1 MIRTILVS
9 ALLAGTATTTM
20 AADLVE
26 PVPAAPEAVLEETQV
41 YSWDGAY
48 LGIFGG
54 ANWLRS
60 DLDDGTLS
68 RNGTSTGGTIGKFVG
83 WNKQLDN
90 NIVFGLEGDLK
101 YDWNEKKYSGIETR
115 TDWGGSARVRVGYAF
130 DDALIYAAGG
140 WTGANASVDP
150 PGNNNSKEKMING
163 WTLGAGVDYKFTD
176 NIFARAEYRY
186 NDFGKQNF
194 SGVKA
199 DFQQHNAII
208 GIGYKF

>member
-26 PVPAAPEAVLEETQV
+26 PVPAAPETVMEETQV

-60 DLDDGTLS
+60 DLDDGTLT
-68 RNGTSTGGTIGKFVG
+68 RNGTTTGGTVGKFVG

-101 YDWNEKKYSGIETR
+101 YEWNEKKYSGIETG

-130 DDALIYAAGG
+130 DNALIYGTGG
-140 WTGANASVDP
+140 WAAANAFVDP
-150 PGNNNSKEKMING
+150 AGNNNTKEKLING
-163 WTLGAGVDYKFTD
+163 WTVGAGVDYKFTD
-176 NIFARAEYRY
+176 NIFARAEYRF

-194 SGVKA
+194 SGTKA

>member
-9 ALLAGTATTTM
+9 ALLAGTATTAM

-26 PVPAAPEAVLEETQV
+26 PVPAAPEAVVEETQV

-60 DLDDGTLS
+60 DLDDGTFD

-101 YDWNEKKYSGIETR
+101 YDWNEKRYNGVETG
-115 TDWGGSARVRVGYAF
+115 TDWGGSARVRLGYAF

-140 WTGANASVDP
+140 WTAANAFVDP
-150 PGNNNSKEKMING
+150 PGAGKSEKMING

-176 NIFARAEYRY
+176 NVFARAEYRF

>member
-9 ALLAGTATTTM
+9 ALLAGTATASA

-26 PVPAAPEAVLEETQV
+26 PVPAAPEAVIEQTQV

-60 DLDDGTLS
+60 ELENGAID
-68 RNGTSTGGTIGKFVG
+68 RQGTSTGGLLGGFAG
-83 WNKQLDN
+83 WNRQLDN

-101 YDWNEKKYSGIETR
+101 YDWNNKTYNGFETG
-115 TDWGGSARVRVGYAF
+115 TDWGGSARVRLGYAF
-130 DDALIYAAGG
+130 DDALIYATGG
-140 WTGANASVDP
+140 WTAANAFVDP

-163 WTLGAGVDYKFTD
+163 WTVGAGVDYKFTD
-176 NIFARAEYRY
+176 NVFARAEYRF
-186 NDFGKQNF
+186 NDYGTEKFGPTK
-194 SGVKA
+194 V
-199 DFQQHNAII
+199 DFQQHNAIL
-208 GIGYKF
+208 GVGFKF

>member
-9 ALLAGTATTTM
+9 ALLAGTATAAM

-26 PVPAAPEAVLEETQV
+26 SVPAAPEMVVEQTQV

-60 DLDDGTLS
+60 ELDDGTID
-68 RNGTSTGGTIGKFVG
+68 RNGTQKGGMLGGFAG
-83 WNKQLDN
+83 WNRQLDN

-101 YDWNEKKYSGIETR
+101 YDWNEKKYNGIETG

-130 DDALIYAAGG
+130 DNALVYGTGG
-140 WTGANASVDP
+140 WTAANGYVNP
-150 PGNNNSKEKMING
+150 PGNNNGKEKMLNG
-163 WTLGAGVDYKFTD
+163 WTVGAGLDYKFTD
-176 NIFARAEYRY
+176 NMFARAEYRF
-186 NDFGKQNF
+186 NDYGRQNF
-194 SGVKA
+194 GGTKV
-199 DFQQHNAII
+199 DFQQHNAIL
-208 GIGYKF
+208 GVGFKF